1 MPIYKIDI
9 DETLRRT
16 VFAEADSAEE
26 ADKLIETLYR
36 NGDIYLNYED
46 SMDYTM
52 TPAQPF
58 DTGKLSYTPIIYT
71 EKAWK

>member
-16 VFAEADSAEE
+16 VFAEAGSAE
-26 ADKLIETLYR
+26 AATKLVETLYR

-46 SMDYTM
+46 SMDYHI
-52 TPAQPF
+52 TPAQPSNV
-58 DTGKLSYTPIIYT
+58 DELPYTPTIYT
-71 EKAWK
+71 EKDWK